1 MCMQNYISDIQIT
14 PINPQNGLVGFAS
27 FIFNDCF
34 YMSAI
39 GIFTRPQGGFRLT
52 YPTRKNLCG
61 GLNVFYPIN
70 KSIAEQIEQEVISK
84 FKEVVQ
90 MNA

>member
-1 MCMQNYISDIQIT
+1 MQNYISDIQIT
-14 PINPQNGLVGFAS
+14 PIKPQNGLVGFAS

-52 YPTRKNLCG
+52 YPTRAKLSG
-61 GLNVFYPIN
+61 GLNIYHPIR
-70 KSIAEQIEQEVISK
+70 KEIAEQIEQEVISK
-84 FKEVVQ
+84 FEEIINKS
-90 MNA
+90 

>member
-1 MCMQNYISDIQIT
+1 MQNYISDIQIT
-14 PINPQNGLVGFAS
+14 PIKPQNGLVGFAS

-52 YPTRKNLCG
+52 YPTKKNITG
-61 GLNVFYPIN
+61 GLNIYHPI
-70 KSIAEQIEQEVISK
+70 KREIAEQIEQEVISK
-84 FKEVVQ
+84 FEEIINKS
-90 MNA
+90 